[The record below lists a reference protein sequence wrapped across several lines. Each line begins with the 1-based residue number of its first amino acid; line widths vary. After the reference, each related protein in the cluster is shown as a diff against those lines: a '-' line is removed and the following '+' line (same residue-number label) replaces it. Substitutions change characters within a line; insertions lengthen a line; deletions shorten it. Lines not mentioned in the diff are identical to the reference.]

1 MTDHPVGFLMS
12 LVPTVDSQALG
23 ARLAAS
29 LQEKGW
35 SYKEFQ
41 EKVQRA
47 AGGARGTSYGTVWSY
62 VNGEVSEPKPRVVRA
77 MADALGLSTQWL
89 VSGRGPRTHKEIAR
103 ESLHEDLRHEKTAR
117 LGSLLRAM
125 ETARSR
131 LPPLEG
137 QLLERR
143 DHVVENL
150 VVDLLESGGRGLETY
165 GEGEVAEAF
174 TLTAWMMAL
183 PLRML
188 GPDGGAGSRG
198 VGEEYILAMAATIRL
213 AMPGSPEGQPFGV
226 LARLRRLRAAL
237 AGDRSASTPPA
248 PADGIG
254 GAAH

>member
-1 MTDHPVGFLMS
+1 MNPLQ
-12 LVPTVDSQALG
+12 PVDSQALG
-23 ARLAAS
+23 ARLTAS

-41 EKVQRA
+41 KRVKSA

-62 VNGEVSEPKPRVVRA
+62 VNGEVSDPRPRIVQA
-77 MADALGLSTQWL
+77 MADALGLSPKWL
-89 VSGRGPRTHKEIAR
+89 TSGNGPRTRTDLAR
-103 ESLHEDLRHEKTAR
+103 DAARADVRDEKTAR
-117 LGSLLRAM
+117 LGVLFRAM

-131 LPPLEG
+131 LPPLEA

-143 DHVVENL
+143 DHVVENF
-150 VVDLLESGGRGLETY
+150 VIDLLESGGRGLDTF

-174 TLTAWMMAL
+174 VLIAWMMAL

-188 GPDGGAGSRG
+188 GPEESGGSRG
-198 VGEEYILAMAATIRL
+198 GEEYVLAMTTAIRL
-213 AMPGSPEGQPFGV
+213 AMPASPDGEPFGV
-226 LARLRRLRAAL
+226 LARLRRLRASL
-237 AGDRSASTPPA
+237 AGRQDTRAPSP

>member
-1 MTDHPVGFLMS
+1 MS
-12 LVPTVDSQALG
+12 LLPTVDSQVLG

-41 EKVQRA
+41 KKVQRA
-47 AGGARGTSYGTVWSY
+47 AGGARGTSYGTIWSY
-62 VNGEVSEPKPRVVRA
+62 VNGEVAEPKPRVVRA
-77 MADALGLSTQWL
+77 MADALGLSTHWL
-89 VSGRGPRTHKEIAR
+89 VSGRGPRTQKEVVR
-103 ESLHEDLRHEKTAR
+103 ESLHEDLRNETTAR

-131 LPPLEG
+131 LPPLER

-143 DHVVENL
+143 DHVLENL

-174 TLTAWMMAL
+174 ALTAWMMAL

-188 GPDGGAGSRG
+188 GPDAAAGSRG
-198 VGEEYILAMAATIRL
+198 VGEEYVLAMAATIRL
-213 AMPGSPEGQPFGV
+213 AMPASPEGQPFGV
-226 LARLRRLRAAL
+226 LARLRRLRTAL
-237 AGDRSASTPPA
+237 AGDRTASASPP